1 MDIMIIRLILIAL
14 FCFAMTAKAVE
25 VQNLY
30 EASLSVS
37 DKSRATRAQA
47 SQQALLKVLQKLT
60 GKADDFS
67 HPSIQASLKRISDYM
82 LRYEYY
88 DRQGVTKIK
97 VEFEPGKVEDLV
109 REAGLPLWGNR
120 RPMVAIW
127 MVIEDNFRREFVTQE
142 SYPQLERL
150 IYDTADEWGVPVVVP
165 LMDLEDRSNVSIA
178 EVWGN
183 FSNEVEEA
191 SLRYEAER
199 VITARLFQP
208 PHTNSWQLDWRYTDA
223 EYFEPEQYVGDK
235 QQVIIDMVNQLSS
248 TLAQKYVIDPNLT
261 LEAHRTEIVVEQL
274 QSFTDVEMA
283 KRRLL
288 SMSTVVDVDVIY
300 RAKTAV
306 KFAIEHTSSAS
317 DLRKTIALE
326 QSFKAYEDPRAY
338 YQIADDNNLKYNW
351 VGK

>member
-1 MDIMIIRLILIAL
+1 MDIMIIRLILIVL
-14 FCFAMTAKAVE
+14 FSFTLTAKAVE

-37 DKSRATRAQA
+37 DKTRATRAQA

-67 HPSIQASLKRISDYM
+67 HPAIQASLKRISDYM
-82 LRYEYY
+82 LKYEYY
-88 DRQGVTKIK
+88 DLQGNTKIK
-97 VEFEPGKVEDLV
+97 VEFEPGKVEELV

-150 IYDTADEWGVPVVVP
+150 IYDTAEEWGVPVVVP
-165 LMDLEDRSNVSIA
+165 LMDLVDRSNVSIA

-208 PHTNSWQLDWRYTDA
+208 PHANTWQLDWRYTDA
-223 EYFEPEQYVGDK
+223 EFFEPEQYVGDK

-248 TLAQKYVIDPNLT
+248 TLAQKYVIDPNRILDS
-261 LEAHRTEIVVEQL
+261 HRTVISVEQL
-274 QSFTDVEMA
+274 QSFADIEQA
-283 KRRLL
+283 KRQLMT
-288 SMSTVVDVDVIY
+288 MSTVVDVDVIY
-300 RAKTAV
+300 RAKTSV
-306 KFAIEHTSSAS
+306 KFAIEHTSSVS
-317 DLRKTIALE
+317 DLTKTIALE
-326 QSFKAYEDPRAY
+326 QSFRAYIDPRAY
-338 YQIADDNNLKYNW
+338 YQIADEDNLKYNW
-351 VGK
+351 VGN